1 MPATVTYLSNPTVT
15 VTAPSAMT
23 LTDHCSAATL
33 TLTAEA
39 LENTAFG
46 QTSRTFTAGLF
57 NNELTLTLF
66 QSYGATEVEAILA
79 SCVGTGS
86 TVLTI
91 SPSGATE
98 SATNPEYVLT
108 NCMLANFT
116 PINSTVGELA
126 TVEAS
131 FTGGTWVRDITA
143 P

>member
-1 MPATVTYLSNPTVT
+1 MATVTYLSNPTVT
-15 VTAPSAMT
+15 VTSPSAMT

-66 QSYGATEVEAILA
+66 QSYGATEVETMLNSMFGVA
-79 SCVGTGS
+79 STIV
-86 TVLTI
+86 I
-91 SPSGATE
+91 SPAGATE
-98 SATNPEYVLT
+98 SASNPEYTLT
-108 NCMLANFT
+108 GCYLETVT
-116 PINSTVGELA
+116 PISATVGELSV
-126 TVEAS
+126 VEATFMGGS
-131 FTGGTWVRDITA
+131 FVRDVTT

>member
-57 NNELTLTLF
+57 SNELTLTLF
-66 QSYGATEVEAILA
+66 QSYGATEVETMLN
-79 SCVGTGS
+79 SLFGVES
-86 TVLTI
+86 TIVI
-91 SPSGATE
+91 SPAGATE
-98 SATNPEYVLT
+98 SASNPEYTLT
-108 NCMLANFT
+108 GCYLETVT
-116 PINSTVGELA
+116 PISATVGELSV
-126 TVEAS
+126 VEAVFMGGS
-131 FTGGTWVRDITA
+131 FVRDVTN

>member
-15 VTAPSAMT
+15 VTSPSAMT

-46 QTSRTFTAGLF
+46 QTSRTFTAGLY

-66 QSYGATEVEAILA
+66 QSYGATEVETMLNSMFGVI
-79 SCVGTGS
+79 S
-86 TVLTI
+86 TIVI
-91 SPSGATE
+91 SPAGASETA
-98 SATNPEYVLT
+98 SNPEYTLT
-108 NCMLANFT
+108 GCYLETVT
-116 PINSTVGELA
+116 PIMATVGELSV
-126 TVEAS
+126 VEAT
-131 FTGGTWVRDITA
+131 FKGGTYARDIT

>member
-66 QSYGATEVEAILA
+66 QSYGATEVETMLNTLFG
-79 SCVGTGS
+79 VES
-86 TVLTI
+86 TIVI
-91 SPSGATE
+91 SPAGATE
-98 SATNPEYVLT
+98 SASNPEYTLT
-108 NCMLANFT
+108 GCYLETVT
-116 PINSTVGELA
+116 PISATVGELSV
-126 TVEAS
+126 VEAVFMGGS
-131 FTGGTWVRDITA
+131 FVRDVTT

>member
-1 MPATVTYLSNPTVT
+1 MATVTYLSNPTVT
-15 VTAPSAMT
+15 VTSPSAMT

-66 QSYGATEVEAILA
+66 QSYGATEVETMLNSMFGVA
-79 SCVGTGS
+79 STIV
-86 TVLTI
+86 I
-91 SPSGATE
+91 SPNGATE
-98 SATNPEYVLT
+98 SASNPEYTLT
-108 NCMLANFT
+108 GCYLETVT
-116 PINSTVGELA
+116 PISA
-126 TVEAS
+126 TVSELSVVEAVFKGGS
-131 FTGGTWVRDITA
+131 FVRDVTA

>member
-1 MPATVTYLSNPTVT
+1 MATVTYLSNPTVT
-15 VTAPSAMT
+15 VTSPSAMT

-66 QSYGATEVEAILA
+66 QGYGATEVETMLNSMFGVA
-79 SCVGTGS
+79 STIV
-86 TVLTI
+86 I
-91 SPSGATE
+91 SPAGATE
-98 SATNPEYVLT
+98 SASNPEYTLT
-108 NCMLANFT
+108 GCYLETVT
-116 PINSTVGELA
+116 PISATVGELSV
-126 TVEAS
+126 VEAT
-131 FTGGTWVRDITA
+131 FMGGTFVRDVTA

>member
-1 MPATVTYLSNPTVT
+1 MATVTYLSNPTDT
-15 VTAPSAMT
+15 VTSPSAMT

-66 QSYGATEVEAILA
+66 QSYGATAVETMLN
-79 SCVGTGS
+79 SMFGVES
-86 TVLTI
+86 TIVI
-91 SPSGATE
+91 SPAGATE
-98 SATNPEYVLT
+98 SASNPEYTLT
-108 NCMLANFT
+108 GCYLETVT
-116 PINSTVGELA
+116 PISATVGELSV
-126 TVEAS
+126 VEAVFKGGS
-131 FTGGTWVRDITA
+131 FVRDVTA